1 MAEKTLAQM
10 MEELSGLD
18 DHQEVVRE
26 TYKRAPFGW
35 PGGKWRSLSN
45 LLPRLPYRNSY
56 IETCG
61 GSGIVLLNRKRSKLE
76 VFNDRFSGVTAFY
89 LCLQDRV
96 LQEALAER
104 LSYFIHSREMF
115 IWARDTWDTCAD
127 TVERAARWF
136 YSVKTSF
143 GSIGRNWGRATDCNG
158 MIGAKLSEAAKEFSW
173 VHWRLKEAQIDNL
186 DVIQCISDYDRPDS
200 VIYIDP
206 DYDGT
211 ARGHYV
217 HNMDRAKHIEIIN
230 HAMSGQGFFAISGY
244 PNPLYD
250 DPCWKWDARYTWES
264 FVSANPG
271 AFTKTNGKQD
281 LEADFVRSYATECLW
296 IKDHSK

>member
-1 MAEKTLAQM
+1 MTRSLKDIFAELN
-10 MEELSGLD
+10 GLD
-18 DHQEVVRE
+18 DHDEQIRE
-26 TYKRAPFGW
+26 TYRRAPFGW

-61 GSGIVLLNRKRSKLE
+61 GSGIVLLNRTPSKLE

-89 LCLQDRV
+89 LCLQDRQ
-96 LQEALAER
+96 LQEELAER
-104 LSYFIHSREMF
+104 LKHFIHSREMF
-115 IWARDTWDTCAD
+115 IWARDSWDTCGD

-143 GSIGRNWGRATDCNG
+143 GSIGRNWGRATESVG
-158 MIGAKLSEAAKEFSW
+158 MIGPKLREAIPEFKW
-173 VHWRLKEAQIDNL
+173 VHWRIKDVQIDNL
-186 DVIQCISDYDRPDS
+186 DVIQCIKDYDKPDS
-200 VIYIDP
+200 VTYIDP

-217 HNMDRAKHIEIIN
+217 HNMDKAKHIEIIN
-230 HAMSGQGFFAISGY
+230 HVMNGQGFFAISGY

-250 DPCWKWDARYTWES
+250 DPVWKWTARYSWES
-264 FVSANPG
+264 FVSAGPA
-271 AFTKTNGKQD
+271 AFTETNNKKE
-281 LEADFVRSYATECLW
+281 LEADFVRSYATEILW
-296 IKDHSK
+296 VKDHQE